1 MADDLSLD
9 LFDDGGDPD
18 TEPGRDVEADSSDVE
33 EGLASGSALREPKVW
48 SVQQVNKA
56 VRGLL
61 ESSVEPLWV
70 GGEIG
75 NWTRSRAGHCYFTL
89 KDERAQLR
97 AVMWAREAARLPID
111 PDEGTTVR
119 VHGTLTLYEA
129 RGDMQF
135 TVRRLEV
142 EGGDGLWRKAFE
154 KLKARLEVEGL
165 LDPARKRPLPR
176 YPGCIG
182 VVTSPTGAALH
193 DIRSVLARRAPW
205 ARVVL
210 AGARVQGDGAAAEIA
225 AAIQRLAASG
235 LPDVMIVGRGGG
247 SIEDLWAFNEE
258 SVARAIAASP
268 VPVVS
273 AVGHEVD
280 VTISDLV
287 ADVRSPT
294 PSAAAEAVVPDAVV
308 LLGLLA
314 RAPERLGRALRRT
327 AARPRVEV
335 RERLSRLARSIE
347 RRLAPA
353 RQTLDMGAVRLE
365 RRMATLVAAR
375 RARAQA
381 LTGRLAALSPL
392 STLGRGYAVARAED
406 GSVLRS
412 VADFEPGRRFRLR
425 VEDGTVEAQTIETE
439 TLDAGRHDDD

>member
-225 AAIQRLAASG
+225 AAIERLAASG

-381 LTGRLAALSPL
+381 LTGRLEALSPL

>member
-1 MADDLSLD
+1 VADDLSLD

-154 KLKARLEVEGL
+154 KLRARLEVEGL

-225 AAIQRLAASG
+225 AAIERLAASG

-381 LTGRLAALSPL
+381 LTGRLEALSPL